1 MLVPDRIV
9 VVGGGSAGWMTASTL
24 KRAFP
29 QRDIVVIES
38 PDVPIVGVGEST
50 LGGIRDWT
58 RYMGL
63 DEDSFFP
70 ATDASYK
77 MSIKFTD
84 FRKKGAGGFHYPFGT
99 PQSDPERHPYL
110 DWHMKK
116 FLHPETPITDFV
128 DCLFPAQALFETNKF
143 STNED
148 GVFDTYNPQTDVA
161 YHFDATKFGIWLR
174 DTYCI
179 PNGVTHI
186 KATVETINTG
196 DEGITSLILDT
207 GEEVKGDLYVDCT
220 GWRSI
225 LLGGALNEPFESWE
239 DILPNNSAVATH
251 LPYKDKELELE
262 PFTNS
267 TAIGHGWVWNIP
279 LWSRIGTGYVY
290 SDKYLSFD
298 EAVEEFKQH
307 LMSDNMVI
315 PRTREEVDALT
326 FKPIKMRVGI
336 HERTFV
342 KNVLAIGL
350 SAGFIEPLE
359 SNGLFSVHEFLT
371 KAVDVLTNFE
381 ITQTYRDMYNISAK
395 NLFTSFAK
403 FVAIHYSLSRRDDTQ
418 YWKDI
423 SNRTFQGH
431 DGDPYSSQ
439 TTYNNGFQT
448 LGFAYMDEWG
458 WPFNHSG
465 VPFIA
470 TGLGMEMIT
479 EQRFLNMCF
488 RNKRD
493 YKAEVDAQTIVW
505 ESRKKRW
512 VRNAKKA
519 PTLMQYL
526 HEKFYK
532 KLEDN

>member
-1 MLVPDRIV
+1 MLTPDRIV

-29 QRDIVVIES
+29 HRDIVVIES

-58 RYMGL
+58 RYIGL
-63 DEDSFFP
+63 DESSFFP

-84 FRKKGAGGFHYPFGT
+84 FRKKGSGPFHYPFGT
-99 PQSDPERHPYL
+99 PQGDVNRHPYL
-110 DWHMKK
+110 DWHIKK
-116 FLHPETPITDFV
+116 FLYPETPITDFV
-128 DCLFPAQALFETNKF
+128 DCLFPGSALFNSNKF
-143 STNED
+143 SLNKD
-148 GVFDTYNPQTDVA
+148 GNFDTYNPETDVA

-179 PNGVTHI
+179 PNGVGHI
-186 KATVETINTG
+186 QATVTDVKTNDSGVER
-196 DEGITSLILDT
+196 LILDNGT
-207 GEEVKGDLYVDCT
+207 EVQADLYIDCT

-251 LPYKDKELELE
+251 IPYKDKELELE
-262 PFTNS
+262 PYTNC
-267 TAIGHGWVWNIP
+267 TAIGNGWVWNIP

-290 SDKYLSFD
+290 SDKYLSYD

-307 LMSDNMVI
+307 LMSDNMVV
-315 PRTREEVDALT
+315 PRTREEVDALI

-342 KNVLAIGL
+342 KNVMAIGL

-359 SNGLFSVHEFLT
+359 SNGLFSVHEFLA
-371 KAVDVLTNFE
+371 KAIDVLGNNE
-381 ITQTYRDMYNISAK
+381 ISQTYKDMYNISVK
-395 NLFTSFAK
+395 NLFTSFSK
-403 FVAIHYSLSRRDDTQ
+403 FVAMHYSLSRRDDTQ

-423 SNRTFQGH
+423 SNKTFLGH
-431 DGDPYSSQ
+431 DGDPYGSSPS
-439 TTYNNGFQT
+439 YNNGFQAI
-448 LGFAYMDEWG
+448 GYAYINEWG
-458 WPFNHSG
+458 WPVDNSG
-465 VPFIA
+465 IPFIA

-479 EQRFLNMCF
+479 EHRLINLSF

-493 YKAEVDAQTIVW
+493 YKSEVDSQNIVW

-512 VRNAKKA
+512 YRNAKKE
-519 PTLMQYL
+519 PTLFQYL
-526 HEKFYK
+526 ADNFYEKK
-532 KLEDN
+532 EI